1 MDHVALMISNSV
13 FSCVFT
19 LIVFC
24 FKEIDGVGLI
34 LPVKS
39 NGIPLEIPPVIPP
52 LWFVEVS
59 LLLLHNSR
67 HHSLLIL

>member
-1 MDHVALMISNSV
+1 MIHGSCLPTISNSV

-24 FKEIDGVGLI
+24 FKEIDGVGLM
-34 LPVKS
+34 PTVNN

-52 LWFVEVS
+52 LWFVEVLTS
-59 LLLLHNSR
+59 SP
-67 HHSLLIL
+67 S